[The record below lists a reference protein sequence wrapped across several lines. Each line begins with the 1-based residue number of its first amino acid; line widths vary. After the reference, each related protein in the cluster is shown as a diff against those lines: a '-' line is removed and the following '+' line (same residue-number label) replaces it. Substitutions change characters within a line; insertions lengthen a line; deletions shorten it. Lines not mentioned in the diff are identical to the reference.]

1 MTVRQAELQERPAID
16 HAEIIVVGL
25 GNPIL
30 GDDGV
35 GWRVAEQVLASLKAN
50 NPSLCPNVVVELLS
64 VGGLALMERMLD
76 FKRAIV
82 IDAVR
87 IGEGTAG
94 NLLCL
99 PLSALPD
106 HSTGHTTSAHDTS
119 LQNALMLAQE
129 MGFNVPEEVWV
140 VGVEAKDTLEFS
152 EQLSPA
158 VEAAVPEATDT
169 VLRLLLNGD
178 GEVDDHDLT

>member
-1 MTVRQAELQERPAID
+1 MTIRRAEFLERPAID

-35 GWRVAEQVLASLKAN
+35 GWRVAEQVLASLKAK
-50 NPSLCPNVVVELLS
+50 NPPLSQNVVVERLS
-64 VGGLALMERMLD
+64 VGGLSLMERMLD

-99 PLSALPD
+99 PLDALPD

-119 LQNALMLAQE
+119 LQNALKVAEE
-129 MGFNVPEEVWV
+129 MGFNVPTEVWV
-140 VGVEAKDTLEFS
+140 VGIDAERTDEFS
-152 EQLSPA
+152 EKLSPP
-158 VEAAVPEATDT
+158 VEAAIPEAADI
-169 VLRLLLNGD
+169 VMRLILNGA
-178 GEVDDHDLT
+178 

>member
-1 MTVRQAELQERPAID
+1 MTVRQAEFRERPAID

-35 GWRVAEQVLASLKAN
+35 GWRVAEQVLVSLKAQH
-50 NPSLCPNVVVELLS
+50 PQLCQNVVVERLS
-64 VGGLALMERMLD
+64 VGGLSLMERMLD

-119 LQNALMLAQE
+119 LQNALKVAEE
-129 MGFNVPEEVWV
+129 MGFNVPTDTWV
-140 VGVEAKDTLEFS
+140 VGIAAEHTEVFS
-152 EQLSPA
+152 EQLSPL
-158 VEAAVPEATDT
+158 VEAAIPEAADT
-169 VLRLLLNGD
+169 VMRLVLDGA
-178 GEVDDHDLT
+178 GEVEHHDLT